1 MKKKFRE
8 LRLKNSN
15 GQKVIRQLLGC
26 IQEKFD
32 GFNIICVKYSK
43 KLRKKFKPINVIY
56 KAVKQPEKKLC
67 YTTTDISRA
76 YRSSWSQGEKN
87 KVPQGFVY
95 ECYYCEKIFAR
106 ADKHKRHIEKCS
118 GIPGIVYNFNNQN
131 LVTFEENS
139 KYKSDLPMVI
149 YFDRETTVND
159 SCLDPEQK
167 EMFVVPYVM
176 VVTFHPELEFNRII
190 VERSFLHAFQKLT
203 TIDYFTEEQMLFVD
217 IKVIQQLKDAAEHVF
232 KKIVKNL

>member
-1 MKKKFRE
+1 MNATTAKKFLLE
-8 LRLKNSN
+8 L
-15 GQKVIRQLLGC
+15 
-26 IQEKFD
+26 
-32 GFNIICVKYSK
+32 
-43 KLRKKFKPINVIY
+43 INT
-56 KAVKQPEKKLC
+56 K
-67 YTTTDISRA
+67 D
-76 YRSSWSQGEKN
+76 
-87 KVPQGFVY
+87 
-95 ECYYCEKIFAR
+95 
-106 ADKHKRHIEKCS
+106 IEKCS

-131 LVTFEENS
+131 LVTFDENS

-149 YFDRETTVND
+149 YFDCETTAAND

-167 EMFVVPYVM
+167 EMLVVSYVM